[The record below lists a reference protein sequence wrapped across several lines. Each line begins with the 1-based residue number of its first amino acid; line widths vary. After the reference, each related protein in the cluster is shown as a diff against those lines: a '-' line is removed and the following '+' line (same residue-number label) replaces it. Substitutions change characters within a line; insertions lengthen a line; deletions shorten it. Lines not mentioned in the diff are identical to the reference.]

1 MNLTIT
7 INSKSIAE
15 QLNESHLRNYDPQ
28 VPVLLDSCQFNVIDP
43 SPLVPAQGV
52 FRDDPAW
59 DSFQRSIGEYRD
71 QADAFER
78 SLE

>member
-1 MNLTIT
+1 MNVTIT

-28 VPVLLDSCQFNVIDP
+28 IPVLLDSCQFNIDP
-43 SPLVPAQGV
+43 SPLASAQGV

-59 DSFQRSIGEYRD
+59 DSFQRSIEEYRD
-71 QADAFER
+71 QADAVER